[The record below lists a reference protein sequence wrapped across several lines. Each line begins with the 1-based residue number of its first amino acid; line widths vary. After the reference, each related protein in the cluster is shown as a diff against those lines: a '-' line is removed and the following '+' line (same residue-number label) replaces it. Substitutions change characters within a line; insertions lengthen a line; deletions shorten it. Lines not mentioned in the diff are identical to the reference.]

1 MPPVSIG
8 QRDRLVTIE
17 FGVLGAGASRQP
29 TVDWT
34 DTQPIDVYMSRM
46 DVSGREQRES
56 AQLQAEVDTEWEMPY
71 LATMDPELV
80 DVPKYRRLKYA
91 GRRYDIQRAVIREA
105 TEGKQ
110 IRLWTL
116 ARSG

>member
-1 MPPVSIG
+1 MPPASIG
-8 QRDRLVTIE
+8 ERDRLVTIE
-17 FGVLGAGASRQP
+17 FGVLGVGTSKQP

-34 DTQPIDVYMSRM
+34 DTRPVQVYMRRL
-46 DVSGREQRES
+46 DVSGQERLES

-71 LATMDPELV
+71 KANMDPELV
-80 DVPKYRRLKYA
+80 DVPKLRRLKYA